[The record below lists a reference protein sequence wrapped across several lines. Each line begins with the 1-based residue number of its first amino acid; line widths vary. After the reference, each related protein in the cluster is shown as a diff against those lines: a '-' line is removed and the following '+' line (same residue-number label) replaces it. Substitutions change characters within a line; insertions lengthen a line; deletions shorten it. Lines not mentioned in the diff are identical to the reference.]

1 MRINHLA
8 VALLIVSSSVV
19 GYAEDPATDKV
30 DHLATAISHA
40 EGFGK
45 SQTIPSRYHN
55 PGDLKAFSQSTS
67 LAGQVRIGKAGHIVF
82 KDDEAGK
89 AALREYIVRMVD
101 GRSSH
106 YRPNMTFSQF
116 AHIYAENWHPWI
128 RVVSRE
134 LGVRPTTTLQAYFG
148 QSEVRIDTPP
158 TLCFRP
164 LPAVNPTPLAPAVS
178 VPESGSILYAV
189 AEPPVRRVP
198 PLVEDE
204 IPQHHKRPSF
214 RPRAVS
220 SGQAASAQV
229 VRVSTAQDDRPFW
242 Q

>member
-1 MRINHLA
+1 MRINYLE
-8 VALLIVSSSVV
+8 VALLIVLSSVG
-19 GYAEDPATDKV
+19 GYAEDPNTDKIN
-30 DHLATAISHA
+30 DLANAISHA

-45 SQTIPSRYHN
+45 SHTIPSRYHN

-134 LGVRPTTTLQAYFG
+134 LGVPPNTTLQAYFRG
-148 QSEVRIDTPP
+148 SDVSNDAPL
-158 TLCFRP
+158 TLSFRP
-164 LPAVNPTPLAPAVS
+164 LCAVDPKPQPPAVS
-178 VPESGSILYAV
+178 IPESSSVLYAV
-189 AEPPVRRVP
+189 AEAPVRRVP

-204 IPQHHKRPSF
+204 VPQHHKRQLF
-214 RPRAVS
+214 RPHAVS
-220 SGQAASAQV
+220 PGQDANPQV

-242 Q
+242 K